1 MSASPW
7 STRLR
12 GMRDEWRSNPR
23 LRWGVL
29 AAAVVAFLYLC
40 LVLMDWR
47 SALHMQY
54 QQRTLQLYK
63 MDALAGQEHWL
74 GRAQNAKAA
83 EKALQAEIPNAAT
96 IGLAQAEAQTMVR
109 QLMTAFGNKLTSE
122 ARPPAEVTG
131 QPGVWKI
138 PVTLRG
144 VLSQPQMLEILRKLE
159 SSDRLVTVE
168 EFSFTFVQGLP
179 NMSLTLA
186 AYYRVG
192 AGKPQEAGHDA
203 G

>member
-7 STRLR
+7 AMKLR
-12 GMRDEWRSNPR
+12 GMREEWRSNPR
-23 LRWGVL
+23 LRWGAL
-29 AAAVVAFLYLC
+29 AAAAVLFLYLC

-47 SALHMQY
+47 NALHADY

-63 MDALAGQEHWL
+63 MSALSGQEHWL

-131 QPGVWKI
+131 QPGLWNCLLYTSRCV
-138 PVTLRG
+138 
-144 VLSQPQMLEILRKLE
+144 
-159 SSDRLVTVE
+159 
-168 EFSFTFVQGLP
+168 
-179 NMSLTLA
+179 
-186 AYYRVG
+186 
-192 AGKPQEAGHDA
+192 
-203 G
+203 